1 MPKSNSYNLSTSIIP
16 GLVAAAIAGLLSH
29 LFGQSQAAS
38 ITSAVAILCV
48 FWWIF
53 EPIPIPVTSLVP
65 MALLPLLGV
74 ISPADV
80 GAAYGSPLILLLM
93 GGFLLSKGMEST
105 GAHTRIALTVV
116 RLVGANEP
124 RRLILGFM
132 LAAALLSMWI
142 SNTATVLML
151 LPVALAVIA
160 SSSAPKALAP
170 PLLLGL
176 AWACS
181 IGGLGTPIG
190 TPPTLIF
197 MQVYEETTGTAVSFS
212 EWMTWGIPVVAVM
225 VPTIALFLA
234 RQVPND
240 LTVALPDIGEWRSAE
255 KRVLAIFALTAL
267 AWMTRT
273 EPFGGWREWLDMP
286 MANDAAV
293 AFCAVIA
300 MFVSRDK
307 TGEPLISWEQASA
320 IPWGVLLLF
329 AGGITLAKGFVASG
343 LSTQVGELL
352 ANLALVPTLFA
363 IVMVAILVTALTEAT
378 SNTATT
384 ALLMPI
390 LAAASMAA
398 HIDPLILMVPAA
410 MSASCAFMLPV
421 ATAPNAVVFGTGQIG
436 IQTMVRWGIWV
447 NVLGVVV
454 ISAVVFGVTAAR

>member
-1 MPKSNSYNLSTSIIP
+1 
-16 GLVAAAIAGLLSH
+16 
-29 LFGQSQAAS
+29 
-38 ITSAVAILCV
+38 
-48 FWWIF
+48 
-53 EPIPIPVTSLVP
+53 

-105 GAHTRIALTVV
+105 GAHARIALTVV

-160 SSSAPKALAP
+160 SSSAPAALAP

-212 EWMTWGIPVVAVM
+212 EWMTWGIPVVALM

-255 KRVLAIFALTAL
+255 KRVLVIFALTAL

-343 LSTQVGELL
+343 LSAQVGELL

-398 HIDPLILMVPAA
+398 QIDPLILMVPAA

-447 NVLGVVV
+447 NVLGAMV
-454 ISAVVFGVTAAR
+454 ISGVVFGVTTAR

>member
-1 MPKSNSYNLSTSIIP
+1 MLKSHSFNLNSSIVP
-16 GLVAAAIAGLLSH
+16 GLLAAVIAGLLSDA
-29 LFGQSQAAS
+29 LGQAQAAS
-38 ITSAVAILCV
+38 ITTSVATLCV

-65 MALLPLLGV
+65 MGVLPLLGV

-80 GAAYGSPLILLLM
+80 AAAYGSPLILLLM

-105 GAHTRIALTVV
+105 GAHTRIAITVV
-116 RLVGANEP
+116 KFVGANEP
-124 RRLILGFM
+124 KRLILGFM

-160 SSSAPKALAP
+160 TSSAPKALAP

-197 MQVYEETTGTAVSFS
+197 MQVYEETTGNPVSFS
-212 EWMTWGIPVVAVM
+212 EWMTWGIPAVALM
-225 VPTIALFLA
+225 VPTIAIFLA
-234 RQVPND
+234 RQVPSD
-240 LTVALPDIGEWRSAE
+240 LRVDLPDIGAWRSAE
-255 KRVLAIFALTAL
+255 KRVLIIFALTAI

-273 EPFGGWREWLDMP
+273 EPFGGWREWLNMP

-293 AFCAVIA
+293 AFCAVIT
-300 MFVSRDK
+300 MFITRDK
-307 TGEPLISWEQASA
+307 SGEPLISWEQASA

-343 LSTQVGELL
+343 LSNQVGDLL
-352 ANLALVPTLFA
+352 ASLALVPMLLA
-363 IVMVAILVTALTEAT
+363 IVVVAVLVTALTEAT

-390 LAAASMAA
+390 LAAASVAA
-398 HIDPLILMVPAA
+398 NIDPMILMVPAA

-421 ATAPNAVVFGTGQIG
+421 ATAPNAVVFGTGQIS
-436 IQTMVRWGIWV
+436 IQTMVRWGVWV
-447 NVLGVVV
+447 NLLGVLV
-454 ISAVVFGVTAAR
+454 ISGVVFFVAAGR

>member
-16 GLVAAAIAGLLSH
+16 GLVAAVMAGLLSH
-29 LFGQSQAAS
+29 LLDQSQAAS
-38 ITSAVAILCV
+38 ITSAVATLCV

-212 EWMTWGIPVVAVM
+212 EWMTWGIPVVALM

-255 KRVLAIFALTAL
+255 KRVLVIFVLTAL

-454 ISAVVFGVTAAR
+454 ISTVVFGVTAAR

>member
-16 GLVAAAIAGLLSH
+16 GLVAAVTVGLLSH
-29 LFGQSQAAS
+29 LFDQSHAAS

-212 EWMTWGIPVVAVM
+212 EWMTWGIPVVALM

-255 KRVLAIFALTAL
+255 KRVLVIFAVTAL

-398 HIDPLILMVPAA
+398 QIDPLILMVPAA

-447 NVLGVVV
+447 NVLGVLV

>member
-16 GLVAAAIAGLLSH
+16 GLVAAVTVGLLSH
-29 LFGQSQAAS
+29 LFDQSQAAS

-151 LPVALAVIA
+151 LPVALAVIG

-212 EWMTWGIPVVAVM
+212 EWMTWGIPVVALM

-255 KRVLAIFALTAL
+255 KRVLVIFALTAL

-307 TGEPLISWEQASA
+307 TGEPLISWEQASS

-398 HIDPLILMVPAA
+398 QIDPLILMVPAA

>member
-16 GLVAAAIAGLLSH
+16 GLVAAVTVGLLSH
-29 LFGQSQAAS
+29 LFDQSHAAS

-212 EWMTWGIPVVAVM
+212 EWMTWGIPVVALM

-255 KRVLAIFALTAL
+255 KRVLVIVALTAL

-398 HIDPLILMVPAA
+398 QIDPLILMVPAA

-447 NVLGVVV
+447 NVLGVLV

>member
-16 GLVAAAIAGLLSH
+16 GLVAAVTVGLLSH
-29 LFGQSQAAS
+29 LFDQSHAAS

-212 EWMTWGIPVVAVM
+212 EWMTWGIPVVALM

-255 KRVLAIFALTAL
+255 KRVLVIFALTAL

-398 HIDPLILMVPAA
+398 QIDPLILMVPAA

-447 NVLGVVV
+447 NVLGVLV

>member
-16 GLVAAAIAGLLSH
+16 GLVAAVTVGLLSH
-29 LFGQSQAAS
+29 LFDQSQAAS

-151 LPVALAVIA
+151 LPVALAVIG

-212 EWMTWGIPVVAVM
+212 EWMTWGIPVVALM

-255 KRVLAIFALTAL
+255 KRVLVIFALTAL

-398 HIDPLILMVPAA
+398 QIDPLILMVPAA

-447 NVLGVVV
+447 NVLGVLV

>member
-1 MPKSNSYNLSTSIIP
+1 
-16 GLVAAAIAGLLSH
+16 
-29 LFGQSQAAS
+29 
-38 ITSAVAILCV
+38 
-48 FWWIF
+48 
-53 EPIPIPVTSLVP
+53 

-105 GAHTRIALTVV
+105 GAHARIALTVV

-160 SSSAPKALAP
+160 SSSAPAALAP

-212 EWMTWGIPVVAVM
+212 EWMTWGIPVVALM
-225 VPTIALFLA
+225 VPTISLFLA

-255 KRVLAIFALTAL
+255 KRVLVIFALTAL

-343 LSTQVGELL
+343 LSAQVGELL

-398 HIDPLILMVPAA
+398 QIDPLILMVPAA

-447 NVLGVVV
+447 NVLGAMV
-454 ISAVVFGVTAAR
+454 ISGVVFGVTTAR

>member
-16 GLVAAAIAGLLSH
+16 GLVAAVTVGLLSH
-29 LFGQSQAAS
+29 LFDQSQAAS

-151 LPVALAVIA
+151 LPVALAVIG

-212 EWMTWGIPVVAVM
+212 EWMTWGIPVVALM

-255 KRVLAIFALTAL
+255 KRVLVIFALTAL

-307 TGEPLISWEQASA
+307 TGEPLISWEQASS

-398 HIDPLILMVPAA
+398 QIDPLILMVPAA

-454 ISAVVFGVTAAR
+454 ISAVVFGVTTAR

>member
-1 MPKSNSYNLSTSIIP
+1 MT
-16 GLVAAAIAGLLSH
+16 VGLLSH
-29 LFGQSQAAS
+29 LFDQSHAAS

-212 EWMTWGIPVVAVM
+212 EWMTWGIPVVALM

-255 KRVLAIFALTAL
+255 KRVLVIFALTAL

-398 HIDPLILMVPAA
+398 QIDPLILMVPAA

-447 NVLGVVV
+447 NVLGVLV

>member
-16 GLVAAAIAGLLSH
+16 GLVAAVMAGLLSH

-38 ITSAVAILCV
+38 ITSAVATLCV

>member
-16 GLVAAAIAGLLSH
+16 GLVAAVMAGLLSH

-255 KRVLAIFALTAL
+255 KRVLVIFVLTAL

>member
-1 MPKSNSYNLSTSIIP
+1 
-16 GLVAAAIAGLLSH
+16 
-29 LFGQSQAAS
+29 
-38 ITSAVAILCV
+38 
-48 FWWIF
+48 
-53 EPIPIPVTSLVP
+53 
-65 MALLPLLGV
+65 
-74 ISPADV
+74 
-80 GAAYGSPLILLLM
+80 
-93 GGFLLSKGMEST
+93 
-105 GAHTRIALTVV
+105 
-116 RLVGANEP
+116 
-124 RRLILGFM
+124 
-132 LAAALLSMWI
+132 
-142 SNTATVLML
+142 ML

-212 EWMTWGIPVVAVM
+212 EWMTWGIPVVALM

-255 KRVLAIFALTAL
+255 KRVLVIFALTAL

-398 HIDPLILMVPAA
+398 QIDPLILMVPAA

-447 NVLGVVV
+447 NVLGVLV

>member
-1 MPKSNSYNLSTSIIP
+1 MT
-16 GLVAAAIAGLLSH
+16 VGLLSH
-29 LFGQSQAAS
+29 LFDQSHAAS
-38 ITSAVAILCV
+38 ITSAVALLCV

-212 EWMTWGIPVVAVM
+212 EWMTWGIPVVALM

-255 KRVLAIFALTAL
+255 KRVLVIFALTAL

-398 HIDPLILMVPAA
+398 QIDPLILMVPAA

-447 NVLGVVV
+447 NVLGVLV

>member
-16 GLVAAAIAGLLSH
+16 GLVAAVTVGLLSH
-29 LFGQSQAAS
+29 LFDQSHAAS

-48 FWWIF
+48 FWWVF

-212 EWMTWGIPVVAVM
+212 EWMTWGIPVVALM

-255 KRVLAIFALTAL
+255 KRVLVIFALTAL

-343 LSTQVGELL
+343 LSAQVGELL

-398 HIDPLILMVPAA
+398 QIDPLILMVPAA

-447 NVLGVVV
+447 NVLGVLV

>member
-1 MPKSNSYNLSTSIIP
+1 MLKSHSFNLNSSIVP
-16 GLVAAAIAGLLSH
+16 GLLAAVIAGLLSDA
-29 LFGQSQAAS
+29 LGQAQAAS
-38 ITSAVAILCV
+38 ITTSVATLCV

-65 MALLPLLGV
+65 MGVLPLLGV

-80 GAAYGSPLILLLM
+80 AAAYGSPLILLLM

-105 GAHTRIALTVV
+105 GAHTRIAITVV
-116 RLVGANEP
+116 KFVGANEP
-124 RRLILGFM
+124 KRLILGFM

-160 SSSAPKALAP
+160 TSSAPKALAP

-197 MQVYEETTGTAVSFS
+197 MQVYEETTGNPVSFS
-212 EWMTWGIPVVAVM
+212 EWMTWGIPVVALM
-225 VPTIALFLA
+225 VPTIAIFLA
-234 RQVPND
+234 RQAPSD
-240 LTVALPDIGEWRSAE
+240 LRVDLPDIGAWRSAE
-255 KRVLAIFALTAL
+255 KRVLIIFALTAI

-273 EPFGGWREWLDMP
+273 EPFGGWREWLNMP

-293 AFCAVIA
+293 AFCAVIT
-300 MFVSRDK
+300 MFITRDK
-307 TGEPLISWEQASA
+307 SGEPLISWEQASA

-343 LSTQVGELL
+343 LSNQVGDLL
-352 ANLALVPTLFA
+352 ASLALVPMLLA
-363 IVMVAILVTALTEAT
+363 IVVVAVLVTALTEAT
-378 SNTATT
+378 SKTAT
-384 ALLMPI
+384 MI
-390 LAAASMAA
+390 
-398 HIDPLILMVPAA
+398 
-410 MSASCAFMLPV
+410 
-421 ATAPNAVVFGTGQIG
+421 
-436 IQTMVRWGIWV
+436 
-447 NVLGVVV
+447 
-454 ISAVVFGVTAAR
+454 ARIE

>member
-16 GLVAAAIAGLLSH
+16 GLVAAVTAGLLSH
-29 LFGQSQAAS
+29 LFDQSQAAS

-105 GAHTRIALTVV
+105 GAHARIALTVV

-160 SSSAPKALAP
+160 SSSAPAALAP

-212 EWMTWGIPVVAVM
+212 EWMTWGIPVVALM

-255 KRVLAIFALTAL
+255 KRVLVIFALTAL

-343 LSTQVGELL
+343 LSAQVGELL

-398 HIDPLILMVPAA
+398 QIDPLILMVPAA

-447 NVLGVVV
+447 NVLGAVV
-454 ISAVVFGVTAAR
+454 ISGVVFGVTTAR

>member
-1 MPKSNSYNLSTSIIP
+1 
-16 GLVAAAIAGLLSH
+16 
-29 LFGQSQAAS
+29 
-38 ITSAVAILCV
+38 
-48 FWWIF
+48 
-53 EPIPIPVTSLVP
+53 

-105 GAHTRIALTVV
+105 GAHARIALTVV

-160 SSSAPKALAP
+160 SSSAPAALAP

-212 EWMTWGIPVVAVM
+212 EWMTWGIPVVALM
-225 VPTIALFLA
+225 VPTISLFLA

-255 KRVLAIFALTAL
+255 KRVLVIFALTAL

-343 LSTQVGELL
+343 LSAQVGELL

-398 HIDPLILMVPAA
+398 QIDPLILMVPAA

-447 NVLGVVV
+447 NVLGAVV
-454 ISAVVFGVTAAR
+454 ISGVVFGVTTAR

>member
-1 MPKSNSYNLSTSIIP
+1 
-16 GLVAAAIAGLLSH
+16 
-29 LFGQSQAAS
+29 
-38 ITSAVAILCV
+38 
-48 FWWIF
+48 
-53 EPIPIPVTSLVP
+53 

-212 EWMTWGIPVVAVM
+212 EWMTWGIPVVALM

-255 KRVLAIFALTAL
+255 KRVLVIFALTAL

-398 HIDPLILMVPAA
+398 QIDPLILMVPAA

-447 NVLGVVV
+447 NVLGVLV

>member
-1 MPKSNSYNLSTSIIP
+1 MT
-16 GLVAAAIAGLLSH
+16 VGLLSH
-29 LFGQSQAAS
+29 LFDQSHAAS

-197 MQVYEETTGTAVSFS
+197 MQVYEEITGTAVSFS
-212 EWMTWGIPVVAVM
+212 EWMTWGIPVVALM

-255 KRVLAIFALTAL
+255 KRVLVIFALTAL

-398 HIDPLILMVPAA
+398 QIDPLILMVPAA

-447 NVLGVVV
+447 NVLGVLV

>member
-1 MPKSNSYNLSTSIIP
+1 MT
-16 GLVAAAIAGLLSH
+16 VGLLSH
-29 LFGQSQAAS
+29 LFDQSQAAS

-212 EWMTWGIPVVAVM
+212 EWMTWGIPVVALM

-255 KRVLAIFALTAL
+255 KRVLVIFALTAL

-352 ANLALVPTLFA
+352 ANLALVPTLLA

-398 HIDPLILMVPAA
+398 QIDPLILMVPAA

>member
-1 MPKSNSYNLSTSIIP
+1 MPKSISYNLSTSIIP
-16 GLVAAAIAGLLSH
+16 GLVAAVTVGLLSH
-29 LFGQSQAAS
+29 LFDQSHAAS

-142 SNTATVLML
+142 SNTATVL
-151 LPVALAVIA
+151 
-160 SSSAPKALAP
+160 
-170 PLLLGL
+170 
-176 AWACS
+176 
-181 IGGLGTPIG
+181 
-190 TPPTLIF
+190 
-197 MQVYEETTGTAVSFS
+197 TAVSFS
-212 EWMTWGIPVVAVM
+212 EWMTWGIPVVALM

-255 KRVLAIFALTAL
+255 KRVLVIFALTAL

-398 HIDPLILMVPAA
+398 QIDPLILMVPAA

-447 NVLGVVV
+447 NVLGVLV

>member
-16 GLVAAAIAGLLSH
+16 GLVAAVMAGLLSH
-29 LFGQSQAAS
+29 LLDQSQAAS
-38 ITSAVAILCV
+38 ITSAVATLCV

-212 EWMTWGIPVVAVM
+212 EWMSWGIPVVAVM
-225 VPTIALFLA
+225 VPAIALFLA

-255 KRVLAIFALTAL
+255 KRVLVIFVLTAL

-454 ISAVVFGVTAAR
+454 ISTVVFGVTAAR

>member
-16 GLVAAAIAGLLSH
+16 GLVAAVMAGLLSH
-29 LFGQSQAAS
+29 LLDQSQAAS
-38 ITSAVAILCV
+38 ITSAVATLCV

-212 EWMTWGIPVVAVM
+212 EWMSWGIPVVAVM
-225 VPTIALFLA
+225 VPAIALFLA

-255 KRVLAIFALTAL
+255 KRVLVIFVLTAL

-390 LAAASMAA
+390 LAAASIAA

-454 ISAVVFGVTAAR
+454 ISTVVFGVTAAR

>member
-1 MPKSNSYNLSTSIIP
+1 MT
-16 GLVAAAIAGLLSH
+16 VGLLSH
-29 LFGQSQAAS
+29 LFDQSHAAS

-151 LPVALAVIA
+151 LPVALAVIG

-212 EWMTWGIPVVAVM
+212 EWMTWGIPVVALM

-255 KRVLAIFALTAL
+255 KRVLVIFALTAL

-398 HIDPLILMVPAA
+398 QIDPLIFYPRVENDL
-410 MSASCAFMLPV
+410 
-421 ATAPNAVVFGTGQIG
+421 
-436 IQTMVRWGIWV
+436 R
-447 NVLGVVV
+447 
-454 ISAVVFGVTAAR
+454 

>member
-1 MPKSNSYNLSTSIIP
+1 
-16 GLVAAAIAGLLSH
+16 
-29 LFGQSQAAS
+29 
-38 ITSAVAILCV
+38 
-48 FWWIF
+48 
-53 EPIPIPVTSLVP
+53 

-240 LTVALPDIGEWRSAE
+240 LTVALPEIGEWRSAE
-255 KRVLAIFALTAL
+255 KRVLVIFVLTAL

-293 AFCAVIA
+293 AFCALIA